1 MVSWRASGE
10 PIMMTLLGGAGTIF
24 GPFLGSGIVL
34 LMRNTLSSIT
44 DNGSLFLGLLFVAVV
59 LLFRRGILGE
69 IVHHSVDRATSPD
82 MPAKGELYA
91 ANPNQIATTGE
102 VADA

>member
-1 MVSWRASGE
+1 
-10 PIMMTLLGGAGTIF
+10 MTLLGGAGTIF
-24 GPFLGSGIVL
+24 GPFLGSAIVL

-69 IVHHSVDRATSPD
+69 IVHHSVDRATPSD
-82 MPAKGELYA
+82 TAARDELLAAK
-91 ANPNQIATTGE
+91 PNRIATTGD